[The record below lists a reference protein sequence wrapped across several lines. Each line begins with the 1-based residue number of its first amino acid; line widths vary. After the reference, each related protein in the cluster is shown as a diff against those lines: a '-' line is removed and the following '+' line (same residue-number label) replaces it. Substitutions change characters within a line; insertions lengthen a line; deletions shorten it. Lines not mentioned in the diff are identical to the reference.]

1 MAFSLKGCRWH
12 LGTMPRRALHTKH
25 TSHIAAPCHLSV
37 PAEVPSHYF
46 PEIVV
51 TKMIPSSR
59 AHKFCPGAIGEDQI
73 HWHRRWGRTGGI
85 HFISRNNPCRG
96 RQRVKMPM
104 PMMEN
109 SENGLIGVVPVPRR
123 CRRCQ
128 FDGVP

>member
-12 LGTMPRRALHTKH
+12 FGTTPRGALHTKH

-37 PAEVPSHYF
+37 PAVKCHHIIF
-46 PEIVV
+46 RKIVV
-51 TKMIPSSR
+51 PKMRS
-59 AHKFCPGAIGEDQI
+59 
-73 HWHRRWGRTGGI
+73 GRTGGI

-104 PMMEN
+104 PMMAN